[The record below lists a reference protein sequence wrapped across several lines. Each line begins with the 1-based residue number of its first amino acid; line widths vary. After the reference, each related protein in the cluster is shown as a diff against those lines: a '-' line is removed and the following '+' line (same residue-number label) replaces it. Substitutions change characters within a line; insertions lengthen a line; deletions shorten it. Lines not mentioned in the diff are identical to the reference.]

1 MRKSSNVNHT
11 QIRVRPIS
19 YAAESFELHELAALV
34 GLVLLPVFGYA
45 VAFIM
50 RAPLMHRYSLSAVA
64 GFVCLFGVAAAR
76 KNGTG
81 LIVLAL
87 LLMQIVTDF
96 ALFRNRSSIEEP
108 GAFIPLSTS
117 RAEFNERYQWM
128 AADPHH
134 ELPVV
139 VLDNLEFAQ
148 TLYYAPHGLV
158 PRLIY
163 LQLGVTEALY
173 HRAQES
179 CNMPGTLLSFD
190 ALLQKGAWLAYGP
203 SRPTPGAPSANAVL
217 SGWMRAGV
225 SIQVERIDT
234 DHGLFLVTYSPPH
247 SGAPNLNGSSRGSN

>member
-108 GAFIPLSTS
+108 GASLQSQCRRGIRLPLWSGCS
-117 RAEFNERYQWM
+117 EEKRYWVDRPRP
-128 AADPHH
+128 AAD
-134 ELPVV
+134 
-139 VLDNLEFAQ
+139 
-148 TLYYAPHGLV
+148 
-158 PRLIY
+158 
-163 LQLGVTEALY
+163 
-173 HRAQES
+173 
-179 CNMPGTLLSFD
+179 
-190 ALLQKGAWLAYGP
+190 
-203 SRPTPGAPSANAVL
+203 
-217 SGWMRAGV
+217 
-225 SIQVERIDT
+225 
-234 DHGLFLVTYSPPH
+234 
-247 SGAPNLNGSSRGSN
+247 